1 MKQERNPSD
10 ELPEA
15 LIARLRMADESIPII
30 TARVDREISNLASQ
44 QFSSRPDKRRV
55 APMWFA
61 VAATMVLA
69 VFLIQSFERTDTGTA
84 ELYSDVDGSGQIDIA
99 DVMALARRSDQAASD
114 AALAAFAMRVV
125 SLKNDGDAS

>member
-1 MKQERNPSD
+1 MKQEKHESD
-10 ELPEA
+10 DLPEA
-15 LIARLRMADESIPII
+15 LIARLKTADEPSPII
-30 TARVDREISNLASQ
+30 TARVDREISNLAGK
-44 QFSSRPDKRRV
+44 QFSSRPDKRRA
-55 APMWFA
+55 APVWFA

-99 DVMALARRSDQAASD
+99 DVMALARRSDRVATD